1 MGIERK
7 FISKAISDH
16 KVRAFI
22 RKEMDRA
29 GVSQVIL
36 QKTPMA
42 TRIIIYVRRPGVV
55 VGKKGSSIK
64 DLCEKLVTRFNV
76 DNPQLDVIEVDK
88 PTLDATLMAEKIG
101 RQIEIRGNIKQIMRM
116 TLKEIMEA
124 GAVGAEIRLA
134 GKVVGKGGKAKVL
147 KVSAGHL
154 KKSGDPVHLIPEGR
168 YTCFLKAGTIGVQ
181 VKIAAPNVKYPD
193 AYDMNALNAK
203 LSAPV
208 QAEAAASEPEASPK
222 EDADL
227 EKKIDEKLESAKK
240 APAKKERTAEKA
252 EAKAGKAET
261 KAEKPRRA
269 PAARKEK
276 KADAKEEQP
285 AKEEAKPE
293 KSEAKAEKAEKTAE
307 DKAEAKAVETPTG
320 AAKE

>member
-7 FISKAISDH
+7 FINKAISDH

-64 DLCEKLVTRFNV
+64 DLCEKLTARFGV
-76 DNPQLDVIEVDK
+76 DNPQLDVIEVEN

-116 TLKEIMEA
+116 TLKDIMAA
-124 GAVGAEIRLA
+124 GAVGAEVRLA
-134 GKVVGKGGKAKVL
+134 GKVVGKGGKAKTL
-147 KVSAGHL
+147 KISAGHL

-168 YTCFLKAGTIGVQ
+168 YTCFLKAGTIGVS
-181 VKIAAPNVKYPD
+181 VKIASPKVKYPD
-193 AYDMNALNAK
+193 SYDMKALNLK
-203 LSAPV
+203 LAIKPLEEEV
-208 QAEAAASEPEASPK
+208 AAASQDEALATA
-222 EDADL
+222 DAEL
-227 EKKIDEKLESAKK
+227 EKTIDSKLEEAKKAPSKKDEK
-240 APAKKERTAEKA
+240 APAKKEKKAEAKAEVKSEKKAAPKKEKKPEAKAEAKSEAKPAAEKA
-252 EAKAGKAET
+252 EAKPA
-261 KAEKPRRA
+261 AEKP
-269 PAARKEK
+269 
-276 KADAKEEQP
+276 
-285 AKEEAKPE
+285 
-293 KSEAKAEKAEKTAE
+293 AE
-307 DKAEAKAVETPTG
+307 